1 MWGQPDFQAT
11 KIPTHR
17 HKLRSGNGFL
27 KICAGYFGKIMER
40 PIPEFRHRDKVRIST
55 EYSGPQAGK
64 TGVIFGSANVV
75 PMTSFEPVADGQDI
89 TGEQVTYM

>member
-1 MWGQPDFQAT
+1 
-11 KIPTHR
+11 
-17 HKLRSGNGFL
+17 
-27 KICAGYFGKIMER
+27 
-40 PIPEFRHRDKVRIST
+40 VRIST

-89 TGEQVTYM
+89 TGEQVTYMYQVDLDDSDTETVSMWESELTLVE

>member
-1 MWGQPDFQAT
+1 M
-11 KIPTHR
+11 K
-17 HKLRSGNGFL
+17 
-27 KICAGYFGKIMER
+27 R

-89 TGEQVTYM
+89 TGEQVTYMYQVDLDDSDTETVSMWESELTLVE

>member
-1 MWGQPDFQAT
+1 
-11 KIPTHR
+11 
-17 HKLRSGNGFL
+17 
-27 KICAGYFGKIMER
+27 MER

-89 TGEQVTYM
+89 TGEQVTYMYQVDLDDSDTETVSMWESELTLVE

>member
-1 MWGQPDFQAT
+1 
-11 KIPTHR
+11 
-17 HKLRSGNGFL
+17 
-27 KICAGYFGKIMER
+27 MER
-40 PIPEFRHRDKVRIST
+40 PIPEFRHKDKVRIST

-89 TGEQVTYM
+89 TGEQVTYMYQVDLDDSDTETVSMWESELTLVE

>member
-1 MWGQPDFQAT
+1 
-11 KIPTHR
+11 
-17 HKLRSGNGFL
+17 
-27 KICAGYFGKIMER
+27 MER

-89 TGEQVTYM
+89 TGEQVSYMYQVDLDDSDTETVSMWESELTLVE